1 MRSANQNHIKQRNLF
16 FELSALPG
24 KSSVPLFTLPE
35 DTKPRRINHMAK
47 FKPFHEFHK
56 PLIGFTPE
64 TFLDYVETVIP
75 KDHLYIDG
83 TKLKGNASAKRT
95 KDRAGFEKWLSEI
108 EDEIA
113 KILKEGEAIDNQ
125 EDESCK
131 IDPEQEALKERL
143 SDRKYLKSKIEEA
156 LEIMKEEE
164 KEKINLTDRD
174 AKTLNMIRQ
183 VIVMYV
189 RKGSG

>member
-113 KILKEGEAIDNQ
+113 KII
-125 EDESCK
+125 
-131 IDPEQEALKERL
+131 
-143 SDRKYLKSKIEEA
+143 
-156 LEIMKEEE
+156 KEEE